1 VAEEKFTAVV
11 VGAGPAGSTAAYT
24 MAREGLDVLLID
36 RADSPGAKNMFGG
49 RMYSYALNRVIPG
62 FWEEAPL
69 ERPVVR
75 EAMVIVDGERVVTF
89 TCQDEKWLKEPYHS
103 FTLFRAE
110 FDAWLAGKAEE
121 AGALLACGI
130 RVDDVLMKEGKVVG
144 VRAGE
149 DEILADVVIAADG
162 ANSLITEKT
171 GLRKKVLAREVATG
185 VKQVIELPPGA
196 INERFNLAGDGGQ
209 ASLYIGDC
217 TKGMTGGGF
226 LYTNKSSISLGLVI
240 KASEFQDNQY
250 RIVDLI
256 EDFKVHPAIAP
267 LIEGGE
273 VVEYSAHLVPE
284 GGMPMMPTLVSDG
297 ILVTGDAA
305 GFVLNL
311 GYQVRGMDL
320 AIASGQA
327 AAQAVLKAKSNNDF
341 TKEGLKGYLDF
352 LKQNLVLSGMEFY
365 KEAPH
370 FLENKRFYETY
381 PSLISATFSEMFT
394 VDGSPPVHL
403 LGRFMSQLKM
413 NGVGLGRLVGDI
425 WKGVRVF

>member
-1 VAEEKFTAVV
+1 MAEEKFTAVV
-11 VGAGPAGSTAAYT
+11 VGAGPAGSTAAYIL
-24 MAREGLDVLLID
+24 AKEGLDVLLID

-49 RMYSYALNRVIPG
+49 RMYTYALNRVIPG

-75 EAMVIVDGERVVTF
+75 ETMVIMEGERFVSF
-89 TCQDEKWLKEPYHS
+89 SCQDENWVKEPFHS

-130 RVDDVLMKEGKVVG
+130 RVDDLLVKDGKIIG

-149 DEILADVVIAADG
+149 DEIFADVVIAADG
-162 ANSLITEKT
+162 ANSLLVEKA
-171 GLRKKVLAREVATG
+171 GLRKKLKPSEVATG
-185 VKQVIELPPGA
+185 VKQVIQLSPA
-196 INERFNLAGDGGQ
+196 TINERFNLTDNQGQ
-209 ASLYIGDC
+209 ASLFVGDC
-217 TKGMTGGGF
+217 TKGMAGGGF
-226 LYTNKSSISLGLVI
+226 LYTNKSAISLGLVV
-240 KASEFQDNQY
+240 KASELQSKQY

-256 EDFKVHPAIAP
+256 EDFKAQPAVAP

-284 GGMPMMPTLVSDG
+284 GGYSMMPSLVSDG
-297 ILVTGDAA
+297 ILVAGDAA

-327 AAQAVLKAKSNNDF
+327 AAKAVIRAKRDQDF
-341 TKEGLKGYLDF
+341 TRSGLSAYLDF
-352 LKQNLVLSGMEFY
+352 LKENLVLTEMEFY
-365 KEAPH
+365 QQAPS
-370 FLENKRFYETY
+370 FLETERLYRAY
-381 PSLISATFSEMFT
+381 PSLLTGAFAEMFT
-394 VDGSPPVHL
+394 VRGSQPVHL
-403 LGRFMSQLKM
+403 LRKMLGQLKA
-413 NGVGLGRLVGDI
+413 NEISLGKLLGDM
-425 WKGVRVF
+425 WKGGRVF